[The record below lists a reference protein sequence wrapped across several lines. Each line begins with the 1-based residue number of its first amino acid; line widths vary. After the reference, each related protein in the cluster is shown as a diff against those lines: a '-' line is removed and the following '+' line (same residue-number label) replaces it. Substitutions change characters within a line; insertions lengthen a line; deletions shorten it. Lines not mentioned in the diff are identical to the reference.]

1 MHVIR
6 VQSDNSS
13 TKRALLISKEELKI
27 LHNIL
32 TKDDDDR
39 VALKK
44 AKRIKEEHRAIC
56 QEMAET
62 FNNTLLVIL

>member
-39 VALKK
+39 VALEK